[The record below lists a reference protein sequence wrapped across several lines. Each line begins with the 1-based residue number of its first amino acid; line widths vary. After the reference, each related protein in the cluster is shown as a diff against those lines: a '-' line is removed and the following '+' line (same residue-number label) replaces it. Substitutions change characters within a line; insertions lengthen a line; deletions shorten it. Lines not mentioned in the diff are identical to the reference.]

1 MTRAGV
7 QPTAPRFTHL
17 LAQVALV
24 TSAMFMVNGC
34 SPASPAP
41 PASVVTDAC
50 SLLTEKQIDDAT
62 RLDVRPDAVRVTA
75 RQSPDGA
82 KRSVCAWSDRYGEG
96 MVELVVYPSDG
107 HKLMTERQRTLRT
120 DDKVRAPVPVAVPGA
135 DRAFRIPSLGLLGM
149 TLRDSYVQV
158 RLIGGQVRPG
168 DERRLAT
175 VVIRAWQ
182 RYARPR
188 STTS

>member
-1 MTRAGV
+1 VTNPGV
-7 QPTAPRFTHL
+7 RPAAPRLTHL
-17 LAQVALV
+17 LAQVALA
-24 TSAMFMVNGC
+24 TSAMIIVNGC
-34 SPASPAP
+34 STTSPAP

-50 SLLTEKQIDDAT
+50 SLLTEKQIEDAT

-75 RQSPDGA
+75 RPSPAGA
-82 KRSVCAWSDRYGEG
+82 KRSVCAWTDRHGEG
-96 MVELVVYPSDG
+96 MVELVVYPSG
-107 HKLMTERQRTLRT
+107 GRKVMTERRRALRT

-149 TLRDSYVQV
+149 RLRDSYVQV

-175 VVIRAWQ
+175 VVMRAWQ
-182 RYARPR
+182 RHARPA
-188 STTS
+188 S